1 MLDNK
6 QFNQYSILNKETF
19 EQMMRV
25 AQLIHKLGF
34 NKSLD
39 SVERAFGAI
48 QLSIEFGMP
57 IMQFIQNVTC
67 IMGKFAL
74 GTDLMLAL
82 VQKSKQL
89 ESITE
94 SISVIEGV
102 LTAVCTVKRKGQ
114 APSTRHFS
122 IEDAKNAKLWNKP
135 IGWQGYP
142 QRMLQIRARGFALR
156 DNFSDILLGLQHST
170 EELSEPNGEELKLV
184 PAEEIIEYIEI
195 NDTPFSDQIIKIKFE
210 DLVDTVINKIE
221 FIKTSEDHEQ
231 YKIWSKTNKKI
242 FNEFIEGN
250 VKLDI
255 SKIYTN
261 KVKEINKT
269 NEVDEDDKT
278 KEIENL
284 EK

>member
-1 MLDNK
+1 MLDEK

-25 AQLIHKLGF
+25 AQLIHKLNF

-89 ESITE
+89 ESIVE
-94 SISVIEGV
+94 SVSVIDGV

-114 APSTRHFS
+114 LPSTRYFS

-156 DNFSDILLGLQHST
+156 DNFSDILLGLQHSV
-170 EELSEPNGEELKLV
+170 EELTEPNNEELKLL
-184 PAEEIIEYIEI
+184 PPEQIINYIEI
-195 NDTPFSDQIIKIKFE
+195 NNVPFSEDTMKIKFQ
-210 DLVDTVINKIE
+210 DLVETVIQKIQNIQTE
-221 FIKTSEDHEQ
+221 EDHDK
-231 YKIWSKTNKKI
+231 YKIWSKANKKL
-242 FNEFIEGN
+242 FNEFIAKE
-250 VKLDI
+250 DI
-255 SKIYTN
+255 VHIGKIYESKIRN
-261 KVKEINKT
+261 HSR
-269 NEVDEDDKT
+269 
-278 KEIENL
+278 
-284 EK
+284 